1 MSEKRQLEFFLLRYM
16 PDAIKEEFVNI
27 ALVMIEPAANGG
39 FADVRFAKDWR
50 RLRCLDPEA
59 DLEILESLEREIR
72 LQLPSLTDREAL
84 FKRLQDSFSNLIQIS
99 PLKACLS
106 EEPAAELVVLSRMY
120 LDTAHRSARSVASG
134 RQEIVRVM
142 RNSFEQSGILQL
154 LVQEFAVEKYTRP
167 GDPLKID
174 FAYSVKERFS
184 MLHAVSLK
192 ASVEQAVTL
201 AYRFPK
207 MEEGLLRTENAKATL
222 TAVVDDGLDV
232 SEQDVA
238 FALGVLEENRVRVA
252 FASQMPEIAERL
264 RLELKA

>member
-1 MSEKRQLEFFLLRYM
+1 MADKRQLEFFLLRYM
-16 PDAIKEEFVNI
+16 PDAVKEEFVNI
-27 ALVMIEPAANGG
+27 GLVMIEPAANGG

-50 RLRCLDPEA
+50 RLRCLDPDA
-59 DLEILESLEREIR
+59 DLDILESLEREIR
-72 LQLPSLTDREAL
+72 RQLPSLTDREAL

-106 EEPAAELVVLSRMY
+106 EQPAVELGVLSTMY
-120 LDTAHRSARSVASG
+120 LDTPSRPGRSVVSG

-142 RNSFEQSGILQL
+142 RDSFEQAGILQL

-174 FAYSVKERFS
+174 FAYSVNERFN

-192 ASVEQAVTL
+192 ANVEQAVTL

-207 MEEGLLRTENAKATL
+207 IEEGLLRMDKAKATL
-222 TAVVDDGLDV
+222 TAVLDDGLDLG
-232 SEQDVA
+232 EQDVA
-238 FALGVLEENRVRVA
+238 FALGVLEENRVQVA
-252 FASQMPEIAERL
+252 FASEMPRIAETA
-264 RLELKA
+264 RLELEA